1 MTTPIELDGAMGEG
15 GEQILRSALGLSLLS
30 GRPFQ
35 LSCIRA
41 DRDRAGLRPQH
52 LAAVH
57 AAAAI
62 SAARVTADRIGS
74 EAITFEPGPVRAGD
88 YFFDIGAAGGGELPA
103 SPCAAGPTS
112 LQAPAI
118 TI

>member
-1 MTTPIELDGAMGEG
+1 MGEG